1 MNFKKIEIDDDQIDV
16 AELIKTLWKDKILIV
31 IICLIFTICS
41 YLYGSSQSVLIKK
54 NITLKDAEESLFH
67 DIRLIQSNFILSNS
81 DINNFNKI
89 FKSNLMSLDKLI
101 LFTEKNNEIDNFK
114 SHIRKKNISLGE
126 YFNKKL
132 NIEISQ
138 LDYELKYSN
147 TYNLSLV
154 YSDLLEGKKFLYD
167 YIVFINEIS
176 KENYKKKLSDILL
189 TDIKIV
195 KENLEISEGI
205 QQKYPAISEE
215 YDGKPL
221 YLQGTIVLANK
232 LNNLEKNLEEI
243 DNISINY
250 DPFIQTSVPPRIISK
265 SLIFYLILGLVAGIF
280 FSFFIIFLKFNL
292 KNLK

>member
-31 IICLIFTICS
+31 IICLIFTICF

-54 NITLKDAEESLFH
+54 NITLKDAEESLLH

-114 SHIRKKNISLGE
+114 SHIRKKNISFGE

-138 LDYELKYSN
+138 LDYEIKNSN
-147 TYNLSLV
+147 TYDLSLV

-176 KENYKKKLSDILL
+176 KENYKKKFSDILL
-189 TDIKIV
+189 RDIKIV

-205 QQKYPAISEE
+205 QQKYPATSGE
-215 YDGKPL
+215 YTNQPL
-221 YLQGTIVLANK
+221 FLQGTITLSKK
-232 LNNLEKNLEEI
+232 LYALEKNLKELS
-243 DNISINY
+243 NISINY
-250 DPFIQTSVPPRIISK
+250 NPFLQTSIPPIEISK
-265 SLIFYLILGLVAGIF
+265 SLIFYSILGLVMGIF
-280 FSFFIIFLKFNL
+280 FSFFIICLKYII
-292 KNLK
+292 KKY

>member
-1 MNFKKIEIDDDQIDV
+1 MNFKKKEIDDDQIDV

-67 DIRLIQSNFILSNS
+67 DIRLIQNNLILSNS
-81 DINNFNKI
+81 DINIFNKI

-114 SHIRKKNISLGE
+114 SHIRKKNISFEE

-147 TYNLSLV
+147 TS
-154 YSDLLEGKKFLYD
+154 
-167 YIVFINEIS
+167 
-176 KENYKKKLSDILL
+176 
-189 TDIKIV
+189 T
-195 KENLEISEGI
+195 
-205 QQKYPAISEE
+205 
-215 YDGKPL
+215 
-221 YLQGTIVLANK
+221 
-232 LNNLEKNLEEI
+232 
-243 DNISINY
+243 
-250 DPFIQTSVPPRIISK
+250 
-265 SLIFYLILGLVAGIF
+265 
-280 FSFFIIFLKFNL
+280 
-292 KNLK
+292 